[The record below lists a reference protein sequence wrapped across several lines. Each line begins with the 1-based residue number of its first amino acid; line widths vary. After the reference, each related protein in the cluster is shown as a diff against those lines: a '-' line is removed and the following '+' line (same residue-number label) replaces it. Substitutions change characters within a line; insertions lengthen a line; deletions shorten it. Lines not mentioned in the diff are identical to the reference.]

1 MAALIPLATAAILLG
16 VVVGAF
22 LRLSRAIHKED
33 RFRGSLR
40 FDAPSPSAR
49 TARTLVG
56 FSSSRWD

>member
-22 LRLSRAIHKED
+22 LRLSRAIRKED

-40 FDAPSPSAR
+40 CDAPSWSAR
-49 TARTLVG
+49 TARSLVG